1 MKAIKIIGI
10 GLGAIIAIALIGVAF
25 MSPKSHMERSI
36 VINASPA
43 LVFQQLT
50 NYKNFNTWSPWAAM
64 DPSAKYTFEGPEA
77 GPGTKMSWVGDESKV
92 GSGSQ
97 WIIEQEENRR
107 VKSGM
112 QFGGMEGTYFA
123 EFILEPVEG
132 GTQVTWTYDGDVSG
146 TGMMNASFGKLF
158 GLMTDAML
166 GPQYEDGL
174 KRLKEMVESMPTS
187 HPAPSDSTN
196 ASNSAQ

>member
-1 MKAIKIIGI
+1 MKAIKIIGMGI
-10 GLGAIIAIALIGVAF
+10 GAIIAVALIGVAF

-43 LVFQQLT
+43 SVFQQLN

-64 DPSAKYTFEGPEA
+64 DPSTKYTFEGPES
-77 GPGTKMSWVGDESKV
+77 GPGAKMSWVSTNDNV
-92 GSGSQ
+92 GVGSQ

-112 QFGGMEGTYFA
+112 QFGGMDGTYFA

-132 GTQVTWTYDGDVSG
+132 VTKVTWTYDGDVSG
-146 TGMMNASFGKLF
+146 TGVMNASFGKLF

-166 GPQYEDGL
+166 GPQYEGGL
-174 KRLKEMVESMPTS
+174 ASLKKVVESMPVAN
-187 HPAPSDSTN
+187 PVPSDSTTVT
-196 ASNSAQ
+196 Q